1 MDLKL
6 SKSGS
11 KSSKTGLLSWLINT
25 GRVIVSKLSSLMSA
39 KMGDIT
45 QFAGGMISTVEKKRN
60 LNVLR
65 NKHHFKES
73 DAELQSMKDTL
84 KAQSQYKKR
93 DYGSREEQERGQQE
107 WVYKSN
113 EVFHIW
119 NKIFLNMY
127 VLVDSKI
134 NLIVQVHR
142 WLPKQLQQSIGNC

>member
-11 KSSKTGLLSWLINT
+11 KSSKTGLLSGLINA

-60 LNVLR
+60 LNILR

-84 KAQSQYKKR
+84 KAQSQYKKETM
-93 DYGSREEQERGQQE
+93 DQGKSKREDN
-107 WVYKSN
+107 KS
-113 EVFHIW
+113 ECTKVMRFFTFGI
-119 NKIFLNMY
+119 KFFLTCM
-127 VLVDSKI
+127 
-134 NLIVQVHR
+134 
-142 WLPKQLQQSIGNC
+142 